1 MVTRKWKRIFPSSTR
16 KTLED
21 FGSEG
26 SISKVG
32 ISSFCPSRSL
42 LRLSNLVYRVMF
54 DIDIRIFV
62 LILEPIKFIISA
74 LMSLSKLTFRRDWI
88 LEFSSKCDTRNFN
101 IVYVIILTIKKL
113 K

>member
-32 ISSFCPSRSL
+32 ISSFRPSRSL

-74 LMSLSKLTFRRDWI
+74 LMSLSKLTCRRDWI

-101 IVYVIILTIKKL
+101 IVYMIILTIKKL